1 METIPLDSGREYKSS
16 SGRIITREEY
26 DAIMSEVANMEA
38 GRKDAEKL
46 MQVEERV
53 RKLKFYMLIL
63 VGFVLVFFILGRTG

>member
-1 METIPLDSGREYKSS
+1 MPS

-38 GRKDAEKL
+38 GHKDAEKL
-46 MQVEERV
+46 MQVEKRV
-53 RKLKFYMLIL
+53 RRLEFCVLIL

>member
-1 METIPLDSGREYKSS
+1 METIPLDSGREVMPS

-63 VGFVLVFFILGRTG
+63 VGFVLVFFMLSRTG

>member
-1 METIPLDSGREYKSS
+1 METIPLDSGRECKSS

-26 DAIMSEVANMEA
+26 AAIMSEVANMEA

-63 VGFVLVFFILGRTG
+63 VGFVLVFFMLSRTG

>member
-1 METIPLDSGREYKSS
+1 MPS

-26 DAIMSEVANMEA
+26 AAIMSEVANMEA
-38 GRKDAEKL
+38 GFKDAEKL

-63 VGFVLVFFILGRTG
+63 VGFVLVFFMLSRTG